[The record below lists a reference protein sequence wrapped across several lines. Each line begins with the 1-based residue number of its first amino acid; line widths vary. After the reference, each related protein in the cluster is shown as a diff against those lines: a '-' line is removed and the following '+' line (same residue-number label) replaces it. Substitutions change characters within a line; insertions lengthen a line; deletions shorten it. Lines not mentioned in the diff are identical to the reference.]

1 MATGSTITLDG
12 SDDYEYFQ
20 VYLPF
25 LSYHRST
32 GTTIGTIFTADDEPK
47 LVKSA
52 INQNFSLRY
61 RDLLDENGYKVGK
74 IFVDK
79 KVVVFDD
86 EEIVAALDYKSN
98 RTYTLPAPKVGLT
111 PSDSNAANSTLSGTT
126 GQTLWVT
133 YMLSNGTGSTTLN
146 GLPCNYFTK
155 ITGTT
160 TPSNVT
166 VKFNGGFNFMKISMN
181 DIKNGF
187 VFNKFY
193 ILTQMVGNGEQPLSD
208 DWNYID
214 FTSEADGDGSSPL
227 NPTNL
232 TGRTF
237 TIDKTKY
244 NTGTGTT
251 FNIESFM
258 SPIPNNEP
266 PSTLPQFGDEQ
277 PFPGYVK
284 LVRATDIEEMNF
296 LINLPSGK
304 FSTSQNPTKSGNP
317 RITEVILL
325 NESKE
330 TLLVAKT
337 SKPIERI
344 GTQVFAVKLD
354 F

>member
-1 MATGSTITLDG
+1 MSTGSTITIDG

-32 GTTIGTIFTADDEPK
+32 GTTVGTIFIADDETK

-52 INQNFSLRY
+52 INENFTLRY

-79 KVVVFDD
+79 KVIVFDD

-98 RTYTLPAPKVGLT
+98 RTYTLPAPKVGLA
-111 PSDSNAANSTLSGTT
+111 PSDSNGANSTMDGTT

-133 YMLSNGTGSTTLN
+133 YMFVNNDDTQLN

-166 VKFNGGFNFMKISMN
+166 VKFNGGFNFMKTSMN
-181 DIKNGF
+181 NINTGF
-187 VFNKFY
+187 VANEFY
-193 ILTQMVGNGEQPLSD
+193 ILTQMVDNGELPLSD
-208 DWNYID
+208 GWDYID
-214 FTSEADGDGSSPL
+214 FTTEAGGDGNNPL
-227 NPTNL
+227 DPIDL
-232 TGRTF
+232 TGVTF
-237 TIDKTKY
+237 TINKTKY
-244 NTGTGTT
+244 SGGTA
-251 FNIESFM
+251 FDIEDFM
-258 SPIPNNEP
+258 GSIPNE
-266 PSTLPQFGDEQ
+266 PSTSPQFGDEQ

-304 FSTSQNPTKSGNP
+304 FSTSQNPTISGNP
-317 RITEVILL
+317 RVTEVILL